1 MLHLD
6 CYILTVTEEFT
17 QDEDNKDDP
26 LNEVDLHSHLQQFLT
41 QLSTHNSYNQLC
53 QVNFVVMIASEKFLS
68 KISPIS
74 NYFKLKSQ

>member
-1 MLHLD
+1 ME

-26 LNEVDLHSHLQQFLT
+26 LNDVDLHSHLQQFLT

-53 QVNFVVMIASEKFLS
+53 QVNFVVTNDSIRSSIMKFLS
-68 KISPIS
+68 KIS
-74 NYFKLKSQ
+74 NYHSTRKI